1 MRYKTSGYLVLVSLN
16 DHLTLKLID
25 FFMNATKSKEEGAQ
39 IEISKKMIFRKKL
52 GVVKG
57 DDLFEKDSQLT

>member
-1 MRYKTSGYLVLVSLN
+1 
-16 DHLTLKLID
+16 
-25 FFMNATKSKEEGAQ
+25 MNATKSKEEGAQ

>member
-1 MRYKTSGYLVLVSLN
+1 
-16 DHLTLKLID
+16 
-25 FFMNATKSKEEGAQ
+25 MNATKSKEEGAQ
-39 IEISKKMIFRKKL
+39 IKISKKMNFRKKL